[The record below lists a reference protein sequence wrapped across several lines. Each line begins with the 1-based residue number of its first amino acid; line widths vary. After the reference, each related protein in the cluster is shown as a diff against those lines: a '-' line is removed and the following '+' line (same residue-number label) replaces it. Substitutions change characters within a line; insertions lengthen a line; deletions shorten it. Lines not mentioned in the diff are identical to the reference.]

1 MCTLLSAGW
10 GVEPIKLSEREDLTG
25 PLFLEGE
32 EVAGKEGVTFFRG
45 DCNFYIKNKLKSE
58 LFNNE
63 KVYRQKYF
71 SLL

>member
-10 GVEPIKLSEREDLTG
+10 GVEPIKFSEREDLTG

-45 DCNFYIKNKLKSE
+45 GLQFLRKK
-58 LFNNE
+58 
-63 KVYRQKYF
+63 
-71 SLL
+71 